1 MRHLLTA
8 ILLGSLVL
16 TAQESATVPG
26 TDNQERIQTRTLLD
40 ATAEFNGASSLQE
53 IEQLIAANAEVDP
66 CDSEGNTPLL
76 YLCRPLEMDYRY
88 STDPHFAQALDRA
101 IICLLRYGADILHEN
116 SDGCNASFF
125 LQSKPQLLKTLSEE
139 KLLPK
144 NLAVRI
150 PHESAAFYR
159 YIRKRTA
166 QAEKTSHE
174 ASRQYLSR
182 MYCAPAYDR
191 AAERL
196 AACIALDSTER
207 CTETQLRELLAFMR
221 LADPARA
228 QEYVHGLRFWEHSE
242 HFLEERPSL
251 LLSALNSLEWEVDSS
266 SLRKAL
272 RKLDTMLPSS
282 PEEMIDCFA
291 AQPMGQLL
299 EMLARREG
307 EQALPLIRK
316 YASCNEA
323 ELAYKAYKLLLRRE
337 GLPAPETEELLA
349 RFAANGAATPEV
361 MNATQRRLLES
372 AKVDEALRLGDVS
385 GLDVAVVQ
393 RTIKAF
399 REMKLSRHASI
410 LERLLQN
417 GQLTTDRYT
426 IQAAHHSYIE
436 QAPPSPRIIMAR
448 YILEH
453 ADQFADRSTEKQ

>member
-1 MRHLLTA
+1 MRHVLTA
-8 ILLGSLVL
+8 LFLGSLVL
-16 TAQESATVPG
+16 TAQDSTTAPETVTHPG
-26 TDNQERIQTRTLLD
+26 ITKRTLLD
-40 ATAEFNGASSLQE
+40 ATAEFDGVTSLQE
-53 IEQLIAANAEVDP
+53 IEQLLSANVPVDHR
-66 CDSEGNTPLL
+66 DSVGNTPLL

-88 STDPHFAQALDRA
+88 TTDPHFAQALDRA
-101 IICLLRYGADILHEN
+101 IITLLRHGADILHEN
-116 SDGCNASFF
+116 DDGCNAAFF
-125 LQSKPQLLKTLSEE
+125 LQSKPELLKTLAEE

-144 NLAVRI
+144 TLAVRI

-191 AAERL
+191 AAEQL
-196 AACIALDSTER
+196 AAYIALDSTER
-207 CTETQLRELLAFMR
+207 CTTTQLKELLAFMR

-242 HFLEERPSL
+242 HFLEERPSRL
-251 LLSALNSLEWEVDSS
+251 LEALNSLSWEVDSTI
-266 SLRKAL
+266 LRKAL

-282 PEEMIDCFA
+282 PDEMIDCFA

-307 EQALPLIRK
+307 DQALPIIRK

-323 ELAYKAYKLLLRRE
+323 ELAYRAYKLLLRRE
-337 GLPAPETEELLA
+337 GLPAPEPNELLE
-349 RFAANGAATPEV
+349 RFAANGAATQET
-361 MNATQRRLLES
+361 MNSTQRRLLES
-372 AKVDEALRLGDVS
+372 ALVDEALRLGDVS
-385 GLDVAVVQ
+385 TLDTAIVQ
-393 RTIKAF
+393 RTIKVF
-399 REMKLSRHASI
+399 RDMKLNRHAAI

-417 GQLTTDRYT
+417 GQLTADSYT

-436 QAPPSPRIIMAR
+436 QAPPSPRISMAR

-453 ADQFADRSTEKQ
+453 AGQFADRSTEKQ